1 MSRVEKVEKVRLGDH
16 LDFSNGHT
24 SGHTSPA
31 SEPGGRYPVPSM
43 VQTGLS
49 DIPPNTTRVAR

>member
-31 SEPGGRYPVPSM
+31 SEPGGRYPVY
-43 VQTGLS
+43 G
-49 DIPPNTTRVAR
+49 

>member
-31 SEPGGRYPVPSM
+31 SEPGGRYPVYGANGVIGYSA
-43 VQTGLS
+43 
-49 DIPPNTTRVAR
+49 NTTRVAR

>member
-24 SGHTSPA
+24 SGHTSQRASPA
-31 SEPGGRYPVPSM
+31 AAIPSM